1 MSVDVLRTGE
11 AGGRVIRGGALRGS
25 RIRRGNP
32 PRSRAPRSSCCGIS
46 ASRTSA
52 ATGSW
57 SRCSESSPPCTDA
70 GLTAVGSRE
79 LAILPVAERP
89 ALLRNLVGLRITLT
103 LAGVVVAT
111 GFALV
116 AGYPGV
122 VVAGTAI
129 AGVGVV
135 LVNTQATL
143 MMPLAIELRYGAIT
157 LIETLRHA
165 LTLVGVAVLVIAG
178 ASLLPFFGVQV
189 AVGVVVLLLT
199 PLFVVGVVGMR
210 PVIERAT
217 ARELLRESLPLAA
230 ALAMN
235 IVYLRLLVILVS
247 IQTDEVETGLFVTG
261 FRIFEILLGIPTLI
275 LAVALPLLAVAGAE
289 DRERLRYA
297 LQQMTEAAVTA
308 SLLLVLVTVVLAEPA
323 ILLLGGE
330 QYRDAVPILQV
341 LAFALLGIFLSQVWT
356 LGLIS
361 LRRQRDVA
369 VANAIALAFVLVLGV
384 VLIRAYSG
392 IGGAAAAVATEGVAR
407 GAHLLVPRPGRSCGA
422 PEPSIRA
429 TAARRRR
436 RRRAGRAPAAV
447 PVGRR
452 AAGGRRLH
460 RRRGR
465 DRRGSAGDRAG
476 VAWAEAAVSR
486 PRVVVLRG
494 HNANPWD
501 LRPWALLQDEFDVSV
516 LVTGSNRF
524 DLEDLDL
531 PVVRGKALRD
541 RLPRG
546 RVGDLASQAPGD
558 RYLDLERHLSGAD
571 IVHSAEL
578 GVWFSGQPAALK
590 ERLGFRLVLTVW
602 ETIPFRDTFRAFR
615 GRKYRREALAHA
627 DLFLAATER
636 ARRCLLLEGATAER
650 IEVSYPGVDVERFRG
665 AQAAR
670 RRRPPRRLARP
681 ARLGEGP
688 LRRDPR
694 PRRPSSSRRDC

>member
-11 AGGRVIRGGALRGS
+11 AGGRVIRGGALRGA
-25 RIRRGNP
+25 GY
-32 PRSRAPRSSCCGIS
+32 AAGILFGAGTSVLLLRHLGVEDFGRYGIVVALLGIVS
-46 ASRTSA
+46 AV
-52 ATGSW
+52 
-57 SRCSESSPPCTDA
+57 TDA

-103 LAGVVVAT
+103 AAGVLVAT

-165 LTLVGVAVLVIAG
+165 LTLVGVAVLVLVG

-199 PLFVVGVVGMR
+199 PLLVVGVAGMR

-356 LGLIS
+356 LGLVS

-369 VANAIALAFVLVLGV
+369 VANAIALVFVLVLGI
-384 VLIRAYSG
+384 VLVRAYSG
-392 IGGAAAAVATEGVAR
+392 IGGAAAAVATEGVLAVLVFWFLAR
-407 GAHLLVPRPGRSCGA
+407 ADRAVVPRLGFVPRPLA
-422 PEPSIRA
+422 
-429 TAARRRR
+429 
-436 RRRAGRAPAAV
+436 
-447 PVGRR
+447 
-452 AAGGRRLH
+452 
-460 RRRGR
+460 
-465 DRRGSAGDRAG
+465 AG
-476 VAWAEAAVSR
+476 VAGALVALLPLSPWVAAPLAAVVFIAVAVAIGAV
-486 PRVVVLRG
+486 PPEIV
-494 HNANPWD
+494 P
-501 LRPWALLQDEFDVSV
+501 AL
-516 LVTGSNRF
+516 
-524 DLEDLDL
+524 
-531 PVVRGKALRD
+531 
-541 RLPRG
+541 
-546 RVGDLASQAPGD
+546 
-558 RYLDLERHLSGAD
+558 
-571 IVHSAEL
+571 
-578 GVWFSGQPAALK
+578 
-590 ERLGFRLVLTVW
+590 
-602 ETIPFRDTFRAFR
+602 R
-615 GRKYRREALAHA
+615 GRK
-627 DLFLAATER
+627 
-636 ARRCLLLEGATAER
+636 
-650 IEVSYPGVDVERFRG
+650 
-665 AQAAR
+665 
-670 RRRPPRRLARP
+670 
-681 ARLGEGP
+681 P
-688 LRRDPR
+688 L
-694 PRRPSSSRRDC
+694 

>member
-1 MSVDVLRTGE
+1 
-11 AGGRVIRGGALRGS
+11 VIRGSALRGT
-25 RIRRGNP
+25 GY
-32 PRSRAPRSSCCGIS
+32 AAGILLGAGTSVLLLRHLGVEDFGRYGIVVALLGIVS
-46 ASRTSA
+46 AV
-52 ATGSW
+52 
-57 SRCSESSPPCTDA
+57 TDA

-103 LAGVVVAT
+103 TAGVLVAT

-135 LVNTQATL
+135 LVNTQATM

-199 PLFVVGVVGMR
+199 PLLVVGVAGMR
-210 PVIERAT
+210 PAIERAT

-356 LGLIS
+356 LGLVS

-369 VANAIALAFVLVLGV
+369 VANGIALVFVLVLGV
-384 VLIRAYSG
+384 VLVRAYSG
-392 IGGAAAAVATEGVAR
+392 IGGAAAAVATEGVLAVLIFWFLAR
-407 GAHLLVPRPGRSCGA
+407 ADRAVVPSLGFVPRPLA
-422 PEPSIRA
+422 
-429 TAARRRR
+429 
-436 RRRAGRAPAAV
+436 
-447 PVGRR
+447 
-452 AAGGRRLH
+452 
-460 RRRGR
+460 
-465 DRRGSAGDRAG
+465 AG
-476 VAWAEAAVSR
+476 VAGALVALLPLSPWIVAPLAAVVFIAVAVAIGAV
-486 PRVVVLRG
+486 PPEIV
-494 HNANPWD
+494 P
-501 LRPWALLQDEFDVSV
+501 AL
-516 LVTGSNRF
+516 
-524 DLEDLDL
+524 
-531 PVVRGKALRD
+531 
-541 RLPRG
+541 
-546 RVGDLASQAPGD
+546 
-558 RYLDLERHLSGAD
+558 
-571 IVHSAEL
+571 
-578 GVWFSGQPAALK
+578 
-590 ERLGFRLVLTVW
+590 
-602 ETIPFRDTFRAFR
+602 R
-615 GRKYRREALAHA
+615 GRK
-627 DLFLAATER
+627 
-636 ARRCLLLEGATAER
+636 
-650 IEVSYPGVDVERFRG
+650 
-665 AQAAR
+665 
-670 RRRPPRRLARP
+670 
-681 ARLGEGP
+681 P
-688 LRRDPR
+688 L
-694 PRRPSSSRRDC
+694 

>member
-11 AGGRVIRGGALRGS
+11 AGGRVIRGSALRGS
-25 RIRRGNP
+25 GYV
-32 PRSRAPRSSCCGIS
+32 AGILLGAGTSVLLLRHLGVEDFGRYGIVVALLGIVS
-46 ASRTSA
+46 AV
-52 ATGSW
+52 
-57 SRCSESSPPCTDA
+57 TDA

-103 LAGVVVAT
+103 SAGVAIAT

-122 VVAGTAI
+122 VVAGTAM

-157 LIETLRHA
+157 LIETLRQA

-199 PLFVVGVVGMR
+199 PLFVAGVVGMR

-235 IVYLRLLVILVS
+235 IVYLRVLVILVS

-308 SLLLVLVTVVLAEPA
+308 SLLLVLVTVLLAEPA

-356 LGLIS
+356 LGLVS

-392 IGGAAAAVATEGVAR
+392 IGGAAAAVATEGVLAVLIFWFLAR
-407 GAHLLVPRPGRSCGA
+407 ADRSALPSLGFVPRPLA
-422 PEPSIRA
+422 
-429 TAARRRR
+429 
-436 RRRAGRAPAAV
+436 
-447 PVGRR
+447 
-452 AAGGRRLH
+452 
-460 RRRGR
+460 
-465 DRRGSAGDRAG
+465 AG
-476 VAWAEAAVSR
+476 VAGALVALLPLTPWVVAPLAAVVFIGVAFAVGAV
-486 PRVVVLRG
+486 PPEIVPALRG
-494 HNANPWD
+494 
-501 LRPWALLQDEFDVSV
+501 Q
-516 LVTGSNRF
+516 
-524 DLEDLDL
+524 
-531 PVVRGKALRD
+531 K
-541 RLPRG
+541 
-546 RVGDLASQAPGD
+546 
-558 RYLDLERHLSGAD
+558 
-571 IVHSAEL
+571 
-578 GVWFSGQPAALK
+578 
-590 ERLGFRLVLTVW
+590 
-602 ETIPFRDTFRAFR
+602 
-615 GRKYRREALAHA
+615 
-627 DLFLAATER
+627 
-636 ARRCLLLEGATAER
+636 
-650 IEVSYPGVDVERFRG
+650 
-665 AQAAR
+665 
-670 RRRPPRRLARP
+670 
-681 ARLGEGP
+681 P
-688 LRRDPR
+688 L
-694 PRRPSSSRRDC
+694 